1 MIPPAAVR
9 LSPAIV
15 RFSTCLSRNRH
26 PSTYTCG
33 HLIKVNVKPSRFARG
48 VCDFVNPAESLARWP
63 RLPRADANIAGLV

>member
-26 PSTYTCG
+26 PSSYTCG
-33 HLIKVNVKPSRFARG
+33 HLIKVNVKPSRFVRG
-48 VCDFVNPAESLARWP
+48 VCDFVNQRNRSQGGQGSE
-63 RLPRADANIAGLV
+63 GGC